1 MNNKFS
7 QIIYRCL
14 LFLALLLSFQC
25 IGYAAAFNV
34 EDDKNVVLKRK
45 LLSNLPESAQGT
57 TYIVRSTL
65 NLRGS
70 TLNMPQG
77 CALLFEKGKI
87 KNGQVVFHD
96 NKLDGKVKI
105 QCDFD
110 GTIINDTV
118 YTDWFLEGKKSAN
131 KVFDAS
137 GKVQKVFDLGSRN
150 IIFGKGYYQFAN
162 TSIGSDIVIEGEGTV
177 IVPMVLDQDEYHF
190 NFLKN
195 VFYAKDANT
204 VVVKNI
210 CFQGRLTGTILTTFK
225 SATIFGE
232 PLIWVDNADRV
243 VIDGCVFKDIEN
255 CTYCNKAYNY
265 YGKKQGSCVCLW
277 DVTDASYINCEQVN
291 CRHDEQIWIIA
302 VNKPIMDTKVTVTGN
317 YVHDMTPGPN
327 SSAFTCVAGECLVE
341 KNRVERYNYPG
352 SMFNFFAKRLTIRN
366 NIIEECYCSSVFDAC
381 EYGYF
386 HNDII
391 NVYDNQVEA
400 YNSILLASQSEKV
413 TIKNNTFHG
422 LTLYCS
428 TNKRV
433 PSNKYKNWYTED
445 GGILPVDAETVI
457 ESNKA
462 DLTHY
467 DGTRSIAGTQVN
479 YGTGEILAPQKYNSV
494 GNNYGCGIL
503 IHPINAKAGNIII
516 VNNEFTSIESLDGE
530 RDDNNLQGVYPHTIR
545 LINTDKCTIRGNTF
559 NGAYP
564 TYNSPETFTC
574 ISVYNYPDVMER
586 LEKPTGLSRKPLE
599 YGTYIIEDNTFNINP
614 SIKIFVPVAV
624 YARTN
629 ALRQTE
635 IRINELVV
643 KNNKFGGIDTKATDV
658 KSFTAGKLFKANGPV
673 RVIKE
678 TVR

>member
-7 QIIYRCL
+7 QIL
-14 LFLALLLSFQC
+14 SQFFLFLALLLSFQC
-25 IGYAAAFNV
+25 RVYAATLS
-34 EDDKNVVLKRK
+34 EEGDENVVLKK
-45 LLSNLPESAQGT
+45 KMLSILPESAPGT
-57 TYIVRSTL
+57 TFLVRSTL
-65 NLRGS
+65 NLHGATLNIPQGS
-70 TLNMPQG
+70 T
-77 CALLFEKGKI
+77 LLFEKGKI
-87 KNGQVVFHD
+87 KNGLVVFHE
-96 NKLDGKVKI
+96 NRLDGKVKI

-110 GTIINDTV
+110 GTVTNETV

-131 KVFDAS
+131 IVFDAS
-137 GKVQKVFDLGSRN
+137 GKVQKVFNLGSKN
-150 IIFGKGYYQFAN
+150 VVFGKGYYHFAN
-162 TSIGSDIVIEGEGTV
+162 IKIGLDIAIEGDGTV
-177 IVPMVLDQDEYHF
+177 IVPMVLEQNEYRF

-195 VFYAKDANT
+195 VFYAKDANKII
-204 VVVKNI
+204 VKNI
-210 CFQGRLTGTILTTFK
+210 CFQGSHTGTILTTFK
-225 SATIFGE
+225 STTIFGE
-232 PLIWVDNADRV
+232 PLIWVDKAAKV
-243 VIDGCVFKDIEN
+243 VIDGCVFNDIEN

-302 VNKPIMDTKVTVTGN
+302 VNKPIMETKVTVTGN
-317 YVHDMTPGPN
+317 YIHDTTPGPN
-327 SSAFTCVAGECLVE
+327 SSVFTCVAGECLVE

-352 SMFNFFAKRLTIRN
+352 SMFNVFAKRLTIRN
-366 NIIEECYCSSVFDAC
+366 NIIKDCYCSSVFDAC

-386 HNDII
+386 HNDVI

-413 TIKNNTFHG
+413 TIKSNTFYG

-445 GGILPVDAETVI
+445 GVILPVDAETVI
-457 ESNKA
+457 EGNKA
-462 DLTHY
+462 DLTNY
-467 DGTRSIAGTQVN
+467 DGTRSIAGTQVD
-479 YGTGEILAPQKYNSV
+479 YGTGEILAPQKYNAV

-503 IHPINAKAGNIII
+503 IHPMDAKAGNVVI

-545 LINTDKCTIRGNTF
+545 LMNTEKCTIRGNTF

-564 TYNSPETFTC
+564 TYNSPEAFTC
-574 ISVYNYPDVMER
+574 ISVYNYPDVMEK
-586 LEKPTGLSRKPLE
+586 LEKPTGLSRKPSE
-599 YGTYIIEDNTFNINP
+599 YSTYVIEDNTFNINP
-614 SIKIFVPVAV
+614 DIKDFIPVVV

-629 ALRQTE
+629 ASRQTE
-635 IRINELVV
+635 LKINELVV
-643 KNNKFGGIDTKATDV
+643 KNNKFGGIDTKGAGAGA
-658 KSFTAGKLFKANGPV
+658 FTTGKLFKANGPV
-673 RVIKE
+673 KVLKE

>member
-1 MNNKFS
+1 MNIHLNH
-7 QIIYRCL
+7 IIFRSYL
-14 LFLALLLSFQC
+14 LLALLLSFQSS
-25 IGYAAAFNV
+25 GYAAILEEDGYV
-34 EDDKNVVLKRK
+34 EVVLKKRR
-45 LLSNLPESAQGT
+45 LSSLPESAPGT
-57 TYIVRSTL
+57 TYIIRSTL
-65 NLRGS
+65 NLHGA

-77 CALLFEKGKI
+77 STLLFEKGKI
-87 KNGQVVFHD
+87 KNGRVVLNN

-110 GTIINDTV
+110 GTVTNETV

-137 GKVQKVFDLGSRN
+137 RKVQKVFNLGGRRVVL
-150 IIFGKGYYQFAN
+150 GKGYYQFAN
-162 TSIGSDIVIEGEGTV
+162 IQLGSDIEIEGNETV
-177 IVPMVLDQDEYHF
+177 IVPMVLDQDKYRF

-195 VFYAKDANT
+195 VVYAKDANT

-210 CFQGRLTGTILTTFK
+210 CFQGSHTGTILTTFK
-225 SATIFGE
+225 STTIFGE
-232 PLIWVDNADRV
+232 PLIWVDKADKV

-277 DVTDASYINCEQVN
+277 DVTDASYINCEQMN

-302 VNKPIMDTKVTVTGN
+302 VNKPIMETKVTVTGN
-317 YVHDMTPGPN
+317 FIHDMTPGPN

-352 SMFNFFAKRLTIRN
+352 SMFNFFAKVLTIRN
-366 NIIEECYCSSVFDAC
+366 NIIKDCYCSSVFDAC

-386 HNDII
+386 HNDVI
-391 NVYDNQVEA
+391 NVYDNHVEA

-433 PSNKYKNWYTED
+433 PSDKYKNWYTED
-445 GGILPVDAETVI
+445 CAVLPVDAETVI

-467 DGTRSIAGTQVN
+467 DGTRSIAGIKAD
-479 YGTGEILAPQKYNSV
+479 YGTGEILEAAKYNNV
-494 GNNYGCGIL
+494 GVNYGCGIL
-503 IHPINAKAGNIII
+503 IHPNEAKAGNITIS
-516 VNNEFTSIESLDGE
+516 NNLFTSLQSLEGVPDK
-530 RDDNNLQGVYPHTIR
+530 NNLAGIYPHAIR
-545 LINTDKCTIRGNTF
+545 LVNAENVTIRGNTF
-559 NGAYP
+559 NGCYRVVQNP
-564 TYNSPETFTC
+564 HEFTC
-574 ISVYNYPDVMER
+574 ISIYNYPDVMEQ
-586 LEKPTGLSRKPLE
+586 LEKPGAISHNPSQYGE
-599 YGTYIIEDNTFNINP
+599 YVIEDNVFN
-614 SIKIFVPVAV
+614 VPEDKVFYPFSV

-629 ALRQTE
+629 AKRQTE
-635 IRINELVV
+635 LKFKKLVV
-643 KNNKFGGIDTKATDV
+643 RNNSFTGIMTKASLTRSMSEGTV
-658 KSFTAGKLFKANGPV
+658 FKQNGPV
-673 RVIKE
+673 KVMKQVIE
-678 TVR
+678 